1 MDSSPCRGA
10 AVPDTDMID
19 LKSLIDDAKCFA
31 MIRQYRWPD
40 GVRCPACASAS
51 IVQNG
56 RDDTQPDRQRYLC
69 KACHGRFDDLTGSV
83 FAGRH
88 QPLKVWVL
96 CLYFM
101 GLNLSNKQ
109 IAKELG
115 LNEGDAQIMTTQ
127 LRENLVAKAPEETL
141 DGAIEADEVYVVAGH
156 KGNPAAVEKKG
167 AKDVGGVS
175 RARAGVG
182 RLTRRSRRSSG

>member
-1 MDSSPCRGA
+1 
-10 AVPDTDMID
+10 MIN
-19 LKSLIDDAKCFA
+19 LQSLIDDAKCFA
-31 MIRQYRWPD
+31 MVRQYRWPH
-40 GVRCPACASAS
+40 GVRCPSCGSAS

-56 RDDTQPDRQRYLC
+56 RDDTQPDRQRYFC

-101 GLNLSNKQ
+101 GLNLSNRQ

-115 LNEGDAQIMTTQ
+115 LNESDTQSMTTQ
-127 LRENLVAKAPEETL
+127 LREAVVAKAPEEVL
-141 DGAIEADEVYVVAGH
+141 EGAIEADEVYVVAGH
-156 KGNPAAVEKKG
+156 KGNSAAVEKKG
-167 AKDVGGVS
+167 AKVEDDVS
-175 RARAGVG
+175 RARVGVG
-182 RLTRRSRRSSG
+182 RWTRKNRRSLG